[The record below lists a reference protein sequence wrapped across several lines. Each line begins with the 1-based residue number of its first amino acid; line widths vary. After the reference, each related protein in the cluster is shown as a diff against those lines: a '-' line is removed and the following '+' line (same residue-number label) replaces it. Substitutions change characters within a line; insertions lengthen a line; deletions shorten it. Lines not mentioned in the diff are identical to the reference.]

1 MSISKK
7 FLLVLNFA
15 LIKLKY
21 PDSEYPNE
29 IRKITSA
36 GLWEI
41 KPNNNAIRRIATKGW
56 LFLRFI
62 SLPL

>member
-1 MSISKK
+1 MSTSKK

-29 IRKITSA
+29 MIKITSA

-41 KPNNNAIRRIATKGW
+41 KPNNNAIRRITTKGW

>member
-29 IRKITSA
+29 MIKITSA

-41 KPNNNAIRRIATKGW
+41 KPNNNAIRRITTKG
-56 LFLRFI
+56 
-62 SLPL
+62 

>member
-1 MSISKK
+1 MSTSKK

-21 PDSEYPNE
+21 PDREYPNA
-29 IRKITSA
+29 IIKITSA
-36 GLWEI
+36 GYERLNQTLMLS
-41 KPNNNAIRRIATKGW
+41 KDYNKGW